1 MRRDLSRV
9 AVFLDRD
16 GTINEEMG
24 YINHLSR
31 LMLLPGAAAGIA
43 RLNRAG
49 VKVLVVT
56 NQSGVARG
64 YFPATLV
71 EQVHARLQD
80 LLAAGGARLDGIYV
94 CLHGPQEGCSCRKP
108 RPGLLTQAAAE
119 HGLDLGRCYLVGDRY
134 NDLLT
139 AAAVGAAGILVLTGY
154 GRGELELYGDTW
166 EVTPR
171 WVAADLEE
179 AACFILGDLGL
190 DPAP

>member
-1 MRRDLSRV
+1 MTRNQKM

-31 LMLLPGAAAGIA
+31 FRLLPRAAAGIA

-64 YFPATLV
+64 YFPPRLV
-71 EQVHARLQD
+71 EEVHARLTD
-80 LLAAGGARLDGIYV
+80 LLAAEGAWVDGIYV
-94 CLHGPQEGCSCRKP
+94 CLHGPQEGCTCRKP
-108 RPGLLTQAAAE
+108 QPGLLLRAAAE
-119 HGLDLGRCYLVGDRY
+119 HGLDLGRCYLVGDRH

-139 AAAVGAAGILVLTGY
+139 AAGVGVKGILVLTGY
-154 GRGELELYGDTW
+154 GLGEWELFGDTW
-166 EVTPR
+166 EVKP
-171 WVAADLEE
+171 WAVAADLEE
-179 AACFILGDLGL
+179 AARLILRDLGL
-190 DPAP
+190 PCEP